1 MFPRPQP
8 HRAFGILR
16 LAFTLLLATHV
27 FISAWLVATVDG
39 AYTEGKPAPT
49 EAHALVA
56 IDKDQ
61 TQIDL
66 RIERATAFFFYTL
79 ERDDGASVP
88 VNNSQ
93 VGHGASVP
101 VNNSQ
106 GGDVAD
112 DEGEADNG
120 AQRDWLSFVR
130 NSIKASLVLLVLS
143 ELLMLASF
151 RWKHHVRTLVFL
163 FTVVSFALL
172 PVYYAM
178 DLGEGGDNENES
190 TATNTPGANIE
201 TVSFVHTN
209 SSTDFQLIWLGIQL
223 EADFSGYDLG
233 LVTPENRTQVAEAV
247 PLNGSADANSFIAF
261 ESTFEIQLGENID
274 ALLVLPFMWYLFP
287 AQGVEKIAPPIGGED
302 E

>member
-1 MFPRPQP
+1 MFPRPKP
-8 HRAFGILR
+8 HPAFGVLR
-16 LAFTLLLATHV
+16 LSITVLLAIHV

-66 RIERATAFFFYTL
+66 RIERATSFFFYTL

-88 VNNSQ
+88 VNTSQ
-93 VGHGASVP
+93 E
-101 VNNSQ
+101 
-106 GGDVAD
+106 VAD
-112 DEGEADNG
+112 SDGEDTSEADSG
-120 AQRDWLSFVR
+120 EEREWLSFGR

-151 RWKHHVRTLVFL
+151 RWRHHVRTLAFL
-163 FTVVSFALL
+163 FSVISFALL
-172 PVYYAM
+172 PVYYTL
-178 DLGEGGDNENES
+178 DLGGGGEDENES

-209 SSTDFQLIWLGIQL
+209 ASTEFQLIWLGMQL
-223 EADFSGYDLG
+223 QADFSGYDLG
-233 LVTPENRTQVAEAV
+233 LVAPENRTQVAESI

-261 ESTFEIQLGENID
+261 ESTFEIQLGKNLD
-274 ALLVLPFMWYLFP
+274 SLLLLPLMWYLFP
-287 AQGVEKIAPPIGGED
+287 ALSIKKNAPPLHGED

>member
-16 LAFTLLLATHV
+16 LAFTLLLAAHV

-93 VGHGASVP
+93 
-101 VNNSQ
+101 

-112 DEGEADNG
+112 DEGESDTS
-120 AQRDWLSFVR
+120 AQRDWLSFGR

-151 RWKHHVRTLVFL
+151 RWKHHVRTLAFL

-209 SSTDFQLIWLGIQL
+209 SSTDFQLIWLGMQL

-233 LVTPENRTQVAEAV
+233 LVIPENRTQVAEAV
-247 PLNGSADANSFIAF
+247 PLKGSADANSFIAF
-261 ESTFEIQLGENID
+261 ESTFEIQLGKNID

-287 AQGVEKIAPPIGGED
+287 AQGVKKITPPIGGED

>member
-93 VGHGASVP
+93 
-101 VNNSQ
+101 

-120 AQRDWLSFVR
+120 AQRDWLSFGR

-163 FTVVSFALL
+163 FTIVSFALL

-287 AQGVEKIAPPIGGED
+287 AQGVKKIAPPIGGED